1 VWVATV
7 KTLHLKGLGDRV
19 LTLHSEQK
27 QKYEKGNWKLQKI
40 GKKILNKLQVVVA

>member
-1 VWVATV
+1 VKRAVFSLFIASIPSRVWVATV

-27 QKYEKGNWKLQKI
+27 QKYEKGN
-40 GKKILNKLQVVVA
+40 